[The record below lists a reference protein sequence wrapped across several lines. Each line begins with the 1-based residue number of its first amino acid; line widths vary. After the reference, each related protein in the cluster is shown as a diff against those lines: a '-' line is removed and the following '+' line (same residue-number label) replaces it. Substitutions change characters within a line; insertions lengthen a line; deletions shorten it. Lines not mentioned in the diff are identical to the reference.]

1 MVRVVEKGRLFPIM
15 PIASNDDYDLTK
27 GGNKM
32 EQVLSRLSSVTTDPY
47 RSVADY
53 KERTGKKVI
62 GIFPMWIPEEIIH
75 AAGILPVV
83 MWRSNEA
90 VTWGHAHV
98 PAYNCPMNRSVIDDA
113 VKGKLKFMDGMV
125 FLRECL
131 QSQEVAFVIEKN
143 ACPSYEEYLYLPPI
157 HPGSKVSREWARQE
171 LEKLRKG
178 LENFIGEKITAKKL
192 NESIRVYNRNR
203 SLLRKLY
210 ETRRKKPGIIK
221 AADVLR
227 VVWASMLIP
236 KEEHSKLLRRLLS
249 DLEKKEYEPA
259 GKQGVFLSG
268 CLCIHPQ
275 FEILD
280 MLEDLGMLVVDD
292 DIYVGYRY
300 FANDA
305 KITDDPIGSLAERHF
320 IKSPVDPAR
329 GEVELHWGDELIE
342 KARKAKADG
351 VITLMTKYCPP
362 HLCYYPDVKIKLLEA
377 GIPEVLL
384 EVEHETI
391 SLQGIKT
398 RLQSFAETIGGV

>member
-1 MVRVVEKGRLFPIM
+1 
-15 PIASNDDYDLTK
+15 
-27 GGNKM
+27 M
-32 EQVLSRLSSVTTDPY
+32 EQALSRFSSVTEDPY

-75 AAGILPVV
+75 AAGVLPVV

-98 PAYNCPMNRSVIDDA
+98 PTYNCPMNRSVVDDA

-157 HPGSKVSREWARQE
+157 HPDSRVSREWAREE

-178 LENFIGEKITAKKL
+178 LENFVGGKITNEKL
-192 NESIRVYNRNR
+192 NESIRIYNENR
-203 SLLRKLY
+203 SLLRNLY
-210 ETRRKKPGIIK
+210 QLRREKPGIIR
-221 AADVLR
+221 ASDVLR
-227 VVWASMLIP
+227 VVWASMLMP
-236 KEEHSKLLRRLLS
+236 KEEHSKLLQSLLS
-249 DLEKKEYEPA
+249 DLEKKE
-259 GKQGVFLSG
+259 GKSVRGGKVFLSG

-275 FEILD
+275 FEILE
-280 MLEDLGMLVVDD
+280 MIEDLGGLVVDD

-305 KITDDPIGSLAERHF
+305 EIADDPVGALVERHF

-342 KARKAKADG
+342 KVGKVKADG

-362 HLCYYPDVKIKLLEA
+362 HLCYYPDVKIKLSDA
-377 GIPEVLL
+377 GIPEVLV
-384 EVEHETI
+384 EVEHEVI

-398 RLQSFAETIGGV
+398 RLQSFAEIIGGA